1 MKNNFISLLTILLSF
16 SVFSQTLKVPVKSP
30 LTTVKQGFGI
40 SDVTLEYSRPSISNR
55 TIFGDVVPFGEL
67 WRTGANA
74 CTKLTFADEVI
85 INDTKIPAGT
95 YSLLT
100 IPERENWQIILNKNT
115 NLWGTGGYSQDQ
127 DVIRFKARVA
137 KSIEK
142 VESFTIHFTD
152 VKETSM
158 NIELVWENTKVSF
171 LVKVEVDDKVME
183 SIKGVMMKDKRPFHQ
198 AAAYYYDNKK
208 DMKQALEWATK
219 AVELNPK
226 AYWSYLLK
234 AKIELELKDLKAA
247 KASAEMCQKLA
258 KEDED
263 GAYVKQATEL
273 LEKIGKTK

>member
-16 SVFSQTLKVPVKSP
+16 SVFSQSLKVPVKSP

-40 SDVTLEYSRPSISNR
+40 SDVTLEYSRPSVSNR
-55 TIFGDVVPFGEL
+55 TIFGDVVPFGEM

-74 CTKLTFADEVI
+74 CSKLTFGDDVF
-85 INDTKIPAGT
+85 INNTKIVAGT

-100 IPERENWQIILNKNT
+100 IPGKDQWEIILNKNT
-115 NLWGTGGYSQDQ
+115 NLWGTGGYSKED
-127 DVIRFKARVA
+127 DVIRFKTTVMKTA
-137 KSIEK
+137 EK
-142 VESFTIHFTD
+142 IESFTIQFSD
-152 VKETSM
+152 VKEVTM
-158 NIELVWENTKVSF
+158 NVDLMWENTKVSF
-171 LVKVEVDDKVME
+171 AVRVEIDEKVMKNIE
-183 SIKGVMMKDKRPFHQ
+183 STMSKDKRPFHQ

-263 GAYVKQATEL
+263 GAYVKQSTEL
-273 LEKIGKTK
+273 LEKISKSK